1 MIEGLPPWRSS
12 RECGGSRLTN
22 AKNVQILAHE
32 LEITP
37 LPKRAFET
45 NRNRVATRLEREGW
59 VVRRGS
65 NHDVYKHP
73 SKPGRIVMARHRT
86 LSIGVARVI
95 ARTAGW
101 VD

>member
-1 MIEGLPPWRSS
+1 MNRS
-12 RECGGSRLTN
+12 
-22 AKNVQILAHE
+22 
-32 LEITP
+32 
-37 LPKRAFET
+37 
-45 NRNRVATRLEREGW
+45 RVAARLEREGW
-59 VVRRGS
+59 VARHGG

-73 SKPGRIVMARHRT
+73 SKPGRIVVALHRT